1 MAICPR
7 NWPKG
12 AVVEPVNPLHDEKR
26 DADIDQHRP
35 SVLQRRDCEHRS
47 YLHDYIIS
55 PCVLR
60 PALEIDRSRQRKMTS
75 GLRRAFGGRSV
86 SAEVRGQS

>member
-1 MAICPR
+1 M
-7 NWPKG
+7 G
-12 AVVEPVNPLHDEKR
+12 AVVEPVNELHDDKR
-26 DADIDQHRP
+26 DADTDQHRP
-35 SVLQRRDCEHRS
+35 SILQLRDCEHRS

-60 PALEIDRSRQRKMTS
+60 PALEMARLRRRKMTS

-86 SAEVRGQS
+86 TTEVRGQS